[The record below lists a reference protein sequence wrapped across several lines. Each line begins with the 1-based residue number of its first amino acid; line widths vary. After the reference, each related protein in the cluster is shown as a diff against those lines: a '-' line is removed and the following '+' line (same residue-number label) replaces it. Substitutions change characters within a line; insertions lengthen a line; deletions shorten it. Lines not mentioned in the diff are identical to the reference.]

1 MYGVVNNAV
10 QSFVLE
16 SQGQDVWERIKNKAG
31 IELESFNS
39 MQSYPDEVT
48 YNLVGAASEI
58 LGLDAGIILE
68 EFGKYWVLYAS
79 RLDGHAHY
87 FKLGDEG
94 LHGFLKNLDRM
105 HLNIANTYSEL
116 SPPSFQSERVGD
128 GLLHVKYCSPREGLT
143 PFVKGLLL
151 GLGTL

>member
-16 SQGQDVWERIKNKAG
+16 SQGQDAWEKIKNKAG

-68 EFGKYWVLYAS
+68 EF
-79 RLDGHAHY
+79 
-87 FKLGDEG
+87 
-94 LHGFLKNLDRM
+94 
-105 HLNIANTYSEL
+105 ANTVCMS
-116 SPPSFQSERVGD
+116 
-128 GLLHVKYCSPREGLT
+128 
-143 PFVKGLLL
+143 
-151 GLGTL
+151 